1 MWTAFAGTWTRFSKR
16 NKYNKRIVFPEVNR
30 SLSSRQGAVHGW
42 ACDPF
47 CSLIVVQ
54 NELQGLPAGGLPDF
68 FPAAGEEKAAGK
80 GLPGIAVADEHQ
92 AYGVS
97 EFISAGACKAGDGY
111 GDVCLDGFPG
121 TFCHGLRHRGGDGP
135 HRIQQVLVHT
145 QQIVLDPVGVA
156 DNAALVDGGAAGDG
170 GQRGANAAAGAA
182 LGGCQGFARQGFQ
195 HLTAEARH
203 GRPP

>member
-1 MWTAFAGTWTRFSKR
+1 MAEVTAVCISERK
-16 NKYNKRIVFPEVNR
+16 
-30 SLSSRQGAVHGW
+30 
-42 ACDPF
+42 
-47 CSLIVVQ
+47 
-54 NELQGLPAGGLPDF
+54 GLPAGGLPDF

-97 EFISAGACKAGDGY
+97 EFISAGACKTGHGNSHL
-111 GDVCLDGFPG
+111 GLEGFSRSLG
-121 TFCHGLRHRGGDGP
+121 HGLRHRAGNRAQ
-135 HRIQQVLVHT
+135 RIQQLLGDT